1 MENTT
6 PPPNAPSVYSPY
18 FSSEKELLKDVAKA
32 ETRIDNHDKE
42 IEALKKKCGQL
53 GEEISKLNPDPR
65 LAQESRSK
73 RFLTRA
79 LGWAF
84 VCQRACGAV
93 E

>member
-42 IEALKKKCGQL
+42 IEALKKKMRATRRGNQQTQRVESL
-53 GEEISKLNPDPR
+53 HDGRHRGLHVPR
-65 LAQESRSK
+65 
-73 RFLTRA
+73 T
-79 LGWAF
+79 
-84 VCQRACGAV
+84 ACS
-93 E
+93 